1 MLSQHLY
8 RINFKHKD
16 YIFQSQKQQLFA
28 SSAFFRSLLL
38 PPHHPLGWFYF
49 ERQQQ
54 PLSRLHKHL
63 IMNSDIS
70 CLTAVRKFPS
80 NLAFLIWQVIKRAY
94 LSLTNG
100 RSLIGLVANFSKNFS
115 IIFSWLLIFK
125 NAGLI
130 PTDIRPEIHVSILHL
145 TDAFLFE
152 GVSGFFCF
160 LVMTSLIWL
169 VAYFLSNDTNVLY
182 DSYVNDERNSSGLFD
197 NESRNDSKNSSSSL
211 YNIAA
216 KEDDGDE
223 DDAQSVNSSSSGSV
237 STYMSEHLPIIKAA
251 SRENLIKVSA
261 VSLIWVYLNLEKLA
275 THELSTP
282 LDIMAWTSYVIL
294 HLAAPIITACYLWL
308 FAPAGVCGTF
318 GLALGTQNI
327 LGVSTH
333 LLFPTAPPWYYH
345 KYGDQPGTY
354 EMPGY
359 AAGLTRVDIA
369 LGTHIHSK
377 GFHKS
382 PIVFGAFPSLH
393 GAFVSLIFLF
403 VVRYARW
410 GFRKLSAGALITAI
424 YASWQWWATMYLDHH
439 WRLDLLGGASYAL
452 LAYLIFL
459 PRLRRFEASFVN
471 GDSPTTGGMRLF
483 ANTCF
488 ENWFNPSRH
497 IRLLNFSRR
506 HFRYSPAA
514 DDSTVTLALD
524 DFDI

>member
-1 MLSQHLY
+1 
-8 RINFKHKD
+8 
-16 YIFQSQKQQLFA
+16 
-28 SSAFFRSLLL
+28 
-38 PPHHPLGWFYF
+38 
-49 ERQQQ
+49 
-54 PLSRLHKHL
+54 
-63 IMNSDIS
+63 MNTDIS
-70 CLTAVRKFPS
+70 FWTAVKKFPS
-80 NLAFLIWQVIKRAY
+80 NLAFLIWQIIKRAY

-100 RSLIGLVANFSKNFS
+100 RSLLGFVANFSKNFS
-115 IIFSWLLIFK
+115 IIFAWLLIFK

-145 TDAFLFE
+145 TDTFLFE
-152 GVSGFFCF
+152 GFSGIFCF
-160 LVMTSLIWL
+160 FIMTGLVWCI
-169 VAYFLSNDTNVLY
+169 AYILSNDTNVLY
-182 DSYVNDERNSSGLFD
+182 DSYVNDQRNSSELFGND
-197 NESRNDSKNSSSSL
+197 NKYPSL
-211 YNIAA
+211 YNNIA
-216 KEDDGDE
+216 KRDGDGDNEDD
-223 DDAQSVNSSSSGSV
+223 DALSVDSSSSGSV
-237 STYMSEHLPIIKAA
+237 STYMSEHLPIIKSA
-251 SRENLIKVSA
+251 SRENLIKVSV

-275 THELSTP
+275 THELTTP
-282 LDIMAWTSYVIL
+282 LDILAWTSYVIL

-345 KYGDQPGTY
+345 KYGYQPGTY

-410 GFRKLSAGALITAI
+410 GFKKLSAGALITGI

-439 WRLDLLGGASYAL
+439 WRLDLLGGACYAL
-452 LAYLIFL
+452 VAYLIFL
-459 PRLRRFEASFVN
+459 PRLRRFEASFN
-471 GDSPTTGGMRLF
+471 DGNSPTTGGMRLF

-497 IRLLNFSRR
+497 ISLLRLPRR
-506 HFRYSPAA
+506 QFRYTPAA
-514 DDSTVTLALD
+514 EDSIVTLVLD